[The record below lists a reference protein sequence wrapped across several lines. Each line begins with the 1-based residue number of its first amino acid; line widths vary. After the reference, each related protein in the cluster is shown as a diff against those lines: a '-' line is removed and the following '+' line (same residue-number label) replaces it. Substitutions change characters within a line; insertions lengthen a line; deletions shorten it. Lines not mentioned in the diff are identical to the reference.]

1 MAKKKVCIVGGGAT
15 GAALLWMLAKNPDQW
30 DVTLI
35 HNQDTVGGHS
45 LTKNVPWNGGNFPID
60 VGVQFISPMLYPNV
74 HTMLK
79 ESAFSS
85 RVPVTNYNSL
95 RIACAFPRNAQ
106 GNPVNWGNFPAYQTG
121 PNFALY
127 TEDMKYD
134 ANVFQNFLE
143 FAIFEGWGQKTLK
156 EYFDNPPQ
164 TYRNKDQF
172 VNFFLAPYL
181 SIINGYGAALMD
193 QTLIVEIIPL
203 FATIPFEVTPL
214 GSFTKPGVG
223 WQRFTNGAG
232 SWVQAMVTVAQTLAP
247 SKILLNTNVLS
258 MWSDPTTG
266 KVTVTWKTDPTAV
279 ISSGV
284 FDKVVLTTDMWTNSK
299 ILNNPQNQYYWTN
312 LYKKYIGYGRDVNMN
327 PLGSPVVWDLMW
339 GQCFIHT
346 DSKMLS
352 PDLMQ
357 QQETLQFN
365 AYYAS
370 TGGGKFDLLKT
381 YTTYIQKNVLNKTGA
396 DGLYLTMYGYIPS
409 KANGDTMPDPS
420 KVIYTTPWTHGKW
433 TPAFMGDAK
442 KNLHL
447 AQGLGNITYPGQM
460 NTNIYFAGNNTTT
473 DSEEGA
479 LDAAIAIAEYA
490 FGGQYPFNGWVHPLA
505 HEMYNIYKDLM
516 FPAPNAAHAVATR
529 LALYSASS
537 PAITSAPA
545 KKKTA
550 VKKAKAE
557 KKRKPARQKTKKSKS
572 PSKPAKKAV
581 RKVVKKKK
589 TTRKGAKSRR
599 KTVSSKSKR

>member
-1 MAKKKVCIVGGGAT
+1 MANKICIVGGGAT
-15 GAALLWMLAKNPDQW
+15 GAALLWMLSQDRKQKW

-35 HNQDTVGGHS
+35 HNQPSLGGHS
-45 LTKNVPWNGGNFPID
+45 LTQNVKWNGGTFPVD

-74 HTMLK
+74 NVMLK
-79 ESAFSS
+79 RPEFSS

-95 RIACAFPRNAQ
+95 KIACGFPRNAQ
-106 GNPVNWGNFPAYQTG
+106 NQPVNWGNFPAYQTR

-143 FAIFEGWGQKTLK
+143 FAIFEGWGQKTLQ

-164 TYRNKDQF
+164 TYRNKQQF
-172 VNFFLAPYL
+172 IDFFLAPYL

-214 GSFTKPGVG
+214 GSFTQPGIG

-232 SWVQAMVTVAQTLAP
+232 SWVQGMVNVAQSLAP
-247 SKILLNTNVLS
+247 SKVLLNTNVLS
-258 MWSDPTTG
+258 LWTDPNTA

-279 ISSGV
+279 ISSGM

-299 ILNNPQNQYYWTN
+299 ILNNQQNQYYWNN
-312 LYKKYIGYGRDVNMN
+312 LYKTYVGYGRDVNNN
-327 PLGSPVVWDLMW
+327 PLGNPVVWDLMW

-365 AYYAS
+365 GYYAS
-370 TGGGKFDLLKT
+370 TGGGKYDLSKT
-381 YTTYIQKNVLNKTGA
+381 FTTYIQKNVLNQPKA
-396 DGLYLTMYGYIPS
+396 DGLYLTMYGYIPDKS
-409 KANGDTMPDPS
+409 KGDIVPDPA

-447 AQGLGNITYPGQM
+447 AQGLGNISYPGQM
-460 NTNIYFAGNNTTT
+460 NTNVYFSGNNATT

-490 FGGQYPFNGWVHPLA
+490 FGVAYPFNVIEHAGAFV
-505 HEMYNIYKDLM
+505 MYDIYKSLM
-516 FPAPNAAHAVATR
+516 FPSPNAGHSVASK
-529 LALYSASS
+529 LAIISGMNKSAKSS
-537 PAITSAPA
+537 KSAKKKVVRKKKAIIKKAKTTTKKKVVAKKSKSKAKPA
-545 KKKTA
+545 KKKTR
-550 VKKAKAE
+550 KK
-557 KKRKPARQKTKKSKS
+557 
-572 PSKPAKKAV
+572 
-581 RKVVKKKK
+581 
-589 TTRKGAKSRR
+589 
-599 KTVSSKSKR
+599 